1 MSKRLN
7 FVPLSTLSPPYSL
20 YLLSDFGFCAIVV
33 GKAFKQRFIMKTY
46 LLSLSAV
53 FLTIGLT
60 PTASAHCQVPCGI
73 YADDTVFATM
83 HTDQKTIAKAMMQI
97 EKLSAAPTK
106 NANQLTRWINNKE
119 KHAQAI
125 QDTVASYFLAQRIK
139 INEKDAA
146 AYTKKLTL
154 LHKITVYAM
163 KCKQSTNAEDA
174 ENLHKALDTFQA
186 AYANK

>member
-1 MSKRLN
+1 
-7 FVPLSTLSPPYSL
+7 
-20 YLLSDFGFCAIVV
+20 
-33 GKAFKQRFIMKTY
+33 MKTY

-83 HTDQKTIAKAMMQI
+83 HTDQQTIAKAMMQI
-97 EKLSAAPTK
+97 NKLSAEPSK

-125 QDTVASYFLAQRIK
+125 QDTVAAYFLAQRIK
-139 INEKDAA
+139 HDEKDKA

-154 LHKITVYAM
+154 LHEITVYAM
-163 KCKQSTNAEDA
+163 KCKQTTDLENAQK
-174 ENLHKALDTFQA
+174 LHKAIDTFQA
-186 AYANK
+186 AYGSKKPHARRPRAAKEPRIRRTPTSTNQVHDHSH